1 MKDYLLFI
9 LLLFTHLFSQ
19 GTLEVGIKA
28 SGWELKDADGKIF
41 TMGSWTGKILQI
53 NYVDPDESEMNEHFN
68 DAVKYAI
75 DVDSL
80 IARDSFKG
88 IGIADCASSWKPDFA
103 IRLIGGAKAKKYDT
117 TVLFDYDG
125 DLRKAWGLKEDSYN
139 VIILD
144 EDRIVR
150 AIIRG
155 QIPEEQVADLVQLII
170 NLQNK

>member
-19 GTLEVGIKA
+19 GTLEIGIKA
-28 SGWELKDADGKIF
+28 SDWALKDADGKLF
-41 TMGSWTGKILQI
+41 TMGSWSGKILQI

-80 IARDSFKG
+80 IVRDSFKG

-103 IRLIGGAKAKKYDT
+103 IR
-117 TVLFDYDG
+117 
-125 DLRKAWGLKEDSYN
+125 
-139 VIILD
+139 
-144 EDRIVR
+144 
-150 AIIRG
+150 
-155 QIPEEQVADLVQLII
+155 
-170 NLQNK
+170 

>member
-1 MKDYLLFI
+1 MKDYFLFI
-9 LLLFTHLFSQ
+9 LLLCTYLFSQ
-19 GTLEVGIKA
+19 NNLEVGMKA
-28 SGWELKDADGKIF
+28 TGWELKDAGGKLF
-41 TMGSWTGKILQI
+41 TMESWSGKILQI

-150 AIIRG
+150 AIIQG
-155 QIPEEQVADLVQLII
+155 KISEEQVANHVQLII
-170 NLQNK
+170 NLQNN

>member
-1 MKDYLLFI
+1 MKNNLFI
-9 LLLFTHLFSQ
+9 PIFLFAFLFSQ
-19 GTLEVGIKA
+19 EYLEVGMKA
-28 SGWELKDADGKIF
+28 TDWKFEDADGTIF
-41 TMGSWTGKILQI
+41 TMASWSEDILQI
-53 NYVDPDESEMNEHFN
+53 NYVDPDESELNEHFN

-80 IARDSFKG
+80 IVRDAFKG
-88 IGIADCASSWKPDFA
+88 IGIADCNSTWKPNFA

-125 DLRKAWGLKEDSYN
+125 DLRKAWGLMEDSYN

-144 EDRIVR
+144 KNRIAR
-150 AIIRG
+150 AIIRDR
-155 QIPEEQVADLVQLII
+155 IPEEQVADLVQLII

>member
-1 MKDYLLFI
+1 MKDYFLFI
-9 LLLFTHLFSQ
+9 LLLCTYLFSQ
-19 GTLEVGIKA
+19 NNLEVGMKA
-28 SGWELKDADGKIF
+28 TGWELKDAGGKLF
-41 TMGSWTGKILQI
+41 TMESWSGKILQI

-75 DVDSL
+75 EVDSL
-80 IARDSFKG
+80 IARGSFKG
-88 IGIADCASSWKPDFA
+88 IGIDDCASSWKPDFA

-150 AIIRG
+150 AIIQG
-155 QIPEEQVADLVQLII
+155 QISEEQVADLVQLII